1 MWCLFSYT
9 ANQNKFVINQVGIM
23 KIKSTHKNISGF
35 ISLQFSPKAV
45 QYLFDI
51 LASVFRSHSP
61 DKLSSFC
68 LYLFSHGP
76 CLIAFLSFAIL
87 SFTQQVYA
95 FGTFHLR
102 MLYALSFF
110 YCALTCLRQISAPYT
125 HILQIK
131 YFKSFHDIFFSIR
144 CLSLMIV

>member
-102 MLYALSFF
+102 MLYALSFLL
-110 YCALTCLRQISAPYT
+110 CIDLSPTNISPVHTYST
-125 HILQIK
+125 N
-131 YFKSFHDIFFSIR
+131 
-144 CLSLMIV
+144 